1 MGSRRRE
8 ARGCGE
14 SPPGCVRPGPRAL
27 PSEAAAPTCQPLHQR
42 MTHPSPWLVSLAR
55 SASTSTLDGRPRAP
69 SGLAGCLPLCGQSPR
84 VWAQQARSFAGIRQL
99 RKEQEPAAWP
109 PPWPVRVAVATRSPG
124 TQSAA
129 LAPSVTSGGQSGVPS
144 GGRSGGAAGTFILAW
159 ARKCSCTRR
168 VYDTINSWTNVGF
181 SSVQGGSVW
190 SLSSPPTTATPGL
203 LTGPETRAIGARG
216 SLALCAPSQADL
228 AHAPA
233 TWTHHR
239 AAAAG
244 R

>member
-1 MGSRRRE
+1 MHRAAWPAASRCVGRAPASGLSKRDHLLGSDSSERSR
-8 ARGCGE
+8 
-14 SPPGCVRPGPRAL
+14 SQPPGPRRGRFGWLLPRGAPAHRAL
-27 PSEAAAPTCQPLHQR
+27 LLLLLCPQ
-42 MTHPSPWLVSLAR
+42 V
-55 SASTSTLDGRPRAP
+55 G
-69 SGLAGCLPLCGQSPR
+69 GL
-84 VWAQQARSFAGIRQL
+84 
-99 RKEQEPAAWP
+99 
-109 PPWPVRVAVATRSPG
+109 
-124 TQSAA
+124 
-129 LAPSVTSGGQSGVPS
+129 GVPS
-144 GGRSGGAAGTFILAW
+144 GGRSGGAAGTFLLAW

-216 SLALCAPSQADL
+216 SLALCAPAQADL